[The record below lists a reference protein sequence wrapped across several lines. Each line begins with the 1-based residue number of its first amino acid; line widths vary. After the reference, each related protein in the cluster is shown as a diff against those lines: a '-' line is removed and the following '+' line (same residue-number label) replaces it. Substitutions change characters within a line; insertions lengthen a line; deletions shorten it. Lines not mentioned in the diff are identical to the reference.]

1 MWYNFEMPTNIYPID
16 DIQWTESQMQMYVA
30 TKSLQLGLLFHADGN
45 GNYVNQSVA
54 GKKKLAG
61 ARAGW
66 PDMVYI
72 IGGRIN
78 ATARIIW
85 LELKTNDG
93 RLSNEQMALHSKM
106 IKSGCEVH
114 VVYGYNGADMWN
126 KVRNILGI

>member
-1 MWYNFEMPTNIYPID
+1 MPTNIYPID
-16 DIQWTESQMQMYVA
+16 DIQWTEAQMQMYIA
-30 TKSLQLGLLFHADGN
+30 TKSKQLGLLFHADGN

-72 IGGRIN
+72 IGNRIV
-78 ATARIIW
+78 W
-85 LELKTNDG
+85 LELKTSDG
-93 RLSNEQMALHSKM
+93 KLSSTQRELHSEM
-106 IKSGCEVH
+106 IKAGCEVH

-126 KVRNILGI
+126 KVRNILGV